1 VPLRAAIYARIS
13 QDRDGLRAGVERQ
26 VEECRAL
33 ASRHGWDVGGLYVDD
48 DVSAYTGKRR
58 PQYERMLRDLRGGL
72 VDGVV
77 AWHPDRLHRR
87 PRELETF
94 IQLAEER
101 GFLIVPVQAGD
112 YDLATP
118 TGRAIARTLGAW
130 SAHESEHKGER
141 VKSSVRQRAAMGLPN
156 GGVRPHG
163 YEPDQMTIRR
173 SEATVIRKVAKR
185 VIAGESL
192 SSIAQGLNESGVPTA
207 RGKQW
212 RVTTLR
218 SVVTGYRLCALR
230 ESNGEIV
237 GPAAWK
243 PILSVDQ
250 SAAIRALLLDP
261 NRERKRTPRRYLLA
275 GLLHCGKCGNVLVS
289 QPTGERRR
297 YACKKMAG
305 LTRCGGTYIEA
316 DAIERIVIEA
326 VLYRLDG
333 AAFGQAT
340 ESDDTDTQSA
350 GRELLAL
357 HKRLDQFTD
366 MLSSG
371 DMTRE
376 AYVRATRS
384 VRKQIT
390 DSERA
395 QAEGFRRNDLSVLG
409 SDPRRLRR
417 AWPDLPLARQ
427 QSIIRA
433 VMDYADIGP
442 GVLGQGCVAL
452 ERFHPVWRAD

>member
-1 VPLRAAIYARIS
+1 MPQSAAIYARIS

-26 VEECRAL
+26 VAECRSTAL
-33 ASRHGWDVGGLYVDD
+33 GHGWEVGPVYVDD
-48 DVSAYTGKRR
+48 DVSAYSGRRR
-58 PQYERMLRDLRGGL
+58 PEYERMLRDLRAGL

-101 GFLIVPVQAGD
+101 GFLIVTVQAGD

-141 VKSSVRQRAAMGLPN
+141 VKSSIRQRAALGLPN
-156 GGVRPHG
+156 GGVRPYG

-173 SEATVIRKVAKR
+173 SEATVIKRVAKR

-192 SSIAQGLNESGVPTA
+192 SSIAQGLNEAEIPTA
-207 RGKQW
+207 QGREW

-218 SVVTGYRLCALR
+218 SVITGYRLCALR
-230 ESNGEIV
+230 ESNGQIV
-237 GPAAWK
+237 AKAAWK
-243 PILSVDQ
+243 PILTVEQTS
-250 SAAIRALLLDP
+250 AIRAVLLDP
-261 NRERKRTPRRYLLA
+261 SRERTRTPRRYLLA

-305 LTRCGGTYIEA
+305 LSRCGGTYIEA
-316 DAIERIVIEA
+316 DAIERMVIEA

-333 AAFGQAT
+333 AAFDQAAPA
-340 ESDDTDTQSA
+340 DDAEA
-350 GRELLAL
+350 GAAVLELLAL
-357 HKRLDQFTD
+357 QKRLEQFTD
-366 MLSSG
+366 MLSTG

-376 AYVRATRS
+376 AYVRADRS
-384 VRKQIT
+384 VRKQIG
-390 DSERA
+390 DLERA
-395 QAEGFRRNDLSVLG
+395 QAEVFRRNDVGALG
-409 SDPRRLRR
+409 SDPKRLRR
-417 AWPDLPLARQ
+417 DWPTLPLARQ

-433 VMDYADIGP
+433 VLDHGVIGP
-442 GVLGQGCVAL
+442 GVLGLRSVAV
-452 ERFHPVWRAD
+452 ERFAPIWRTG